1 MTERRG
7 LPPGPNVGTQLRARR
22 AAKVRAEREA
32 QQQAVAQARVDKR
45 RAQQLSL
52 PSADG
57 WFAAHGWTPFPF
69 QREVWAQVAAGRSG
83 LLHAT
88 TGAGKTY
95 AVWFALLNRALAG
108 EVKGGGLRLLW
119 ITPMRALSADT
130 ARALEAPLD
139 ELGLDWEVGV
149 RTGDTESAERT
160 RQGKRLP
167 EALVT
172 TPESL
177 SLLLTRADAPQLFAG
192 VAMVVVDEWHEL
204 VGSKRGVQVQ
214 LALARVKRW
223 ATGGGASDGAGGAGR
238 AAAAVPSTASP
249 RPGAGAG
256 GGEPTDGAHGPRSPA
271 KLAIWGLS
279 ATLGNSH
286 EAMHALVAHADGVLV
301 EGHIDKS
308 IVVDTLLPDDP
319 GRFPWGGHLGIKM
332 LEPVV
337 REIAAGGT
345 TLVFTNTRSQAE
357 IWYQAI
363 LDAKPQWA
371 GLIALHHGS
380 LDKSVRDWV
389 EAGLKAGTL
398 KAVVATSSLDL
409 GVDFLPVERVLQV
422 GSPKGVARLLQ
433 RAGRSGHAPGR
444 VSRVTLVP
452 TNALELIEAAAAQ
465 KAAAARNV
473 ESRHAP
479 AKPLDVLVQHLVTV
493 AIGTGFTEDDLLAEV
508 RATASYA
515 ALTDAEWHW
524 CLDFV
529 GRGGEALRAYP
540 EYRRVER
547 DADGVY
553 RVADAAVARR
563 HKMSVGTIVAE
574 SAMVVKYMNGG
585 TVGTIEEGFIARLR
599 PGDTFTF
606 GGKRLE
612 LVQTRE
618 MTAYVQ
624 PAKRNSGAV
633 PRWNGAKMPLSTE
646 MAEAVLAE
654 LEGAIAR
661 LDAGRPFETPELRLV
676 QPLLE
681 IQRRW
686 SAIPTRDTLVLEA
699 WQSREG
705 RHLYCYPFAGRHAH
719 LGIASLLAYRLG
731 RQQPAT
737 FSMAVNDYGFEL
749 MTVAPTEWTAA
760 WRPDRGL
767 LADDGLL
774 EDILASLNAGEL
786 SARRFREIARV
797 SGLIFQGFPGQPK
810 STRQLQASSGLFY
823 EVLRKYDAG
832 NLLLG
837 QADREV
843 LEQELDLT
851 RLRAALARMRAQ
863 KKVMRALSR
872 PTPFAFPL
880 LVERLREQ
888 LTTEKLAARIERMVA
903 ELERA
908 AAA

>member
-1 MTERRG
+1 MRRG

-22 AAKVRAEREA
+22 AAKARAEREA
-32 QQQAVAQARVDKR
+32 HEAAAATARQQARAAR
-45 RAQQLSL
+45 QLAL

-57 WFAAHGWTPFPF
+57 WFAAHGWAPFPF
-69 QREVWAQVAAGRSG
+69 QQAVWAHIAAGRSG

-108 EVKGGGLRLLW
+108 EVTGGGLRLLW

-139 ELGLDWEVGV
+139 DLGLDWEVGV
-149 RTGDTESAERT
+149 RTGDTDSAERT

-177 SLLLTRADAPQLFAG
+177 SLLLTRADSPQLFAG
-192 VAMVVVDEWHEL
+192 LQMVVVDEWHEL
-204 VGSKRGVQVQ
+204 IGTKRGVQVQ
-214 LALARVKRW
+214 LALARLKRF
-223 ATGGGASDGAGGAGR
+223 APGR
-238 AAAAVPSTASP
+238 AGLPV
-249 RPGAGAG
+249 
-256 GGEPTDGAHGPRSPA
+256 
-271 KLAIWGLS
+271 WGLS

-286 EAMHALVAHADGVLV
+286 EAMHALLAATDGELV
-301 EGHIDKS
+301 EGHIDKR

-332 LEPVV
+332 LAPVV
-337 REIAAGGT
+337 REIAASGT

-363 LDAKPQWA
+363 LEAKPAWA

-380 LDKSVRDWV
+380 LDRDVRDWV
-389 EAGLKAGTL
+389 EAGLKDGSL

-409 GVDFLPVERVLQV
+409 GVDFLPVERVLQI
-422 GSPKGVARLLQ
+422 GSAKGVARLLQ

-465 KAAAARNV
+465 KAAAARQV

-479 AKPLDVLVQHLVTV
+479 SKPLDVLVQHLVTI
-493 AIGTGFTEDDLLAEV
+493 ALGTGFSEAELLAEV

-515 ALTDAEWHW
+515 DLTDDEWHW

-540 EYRRVER
+540 EYRRVL
-547 DADGVY
+547 ADEHGVY
-553 RVADAAVARR
+553 RVPDAQVARR
-563 HKMSVGTIVAE
+563 HRMSVGTIVAE
-574 SAMVVKYMNGG
+574 SAMVVKYQNGSKI
-585 TVGTIEEGFIARLR
+585 GTIEESFIARLR
-599 PGDTFTF
+599 KGDVFTF

-612 LVQTRE
+612 LVQVRE

-624 PAKRNSGAV
+624 PARSRSGAV
-633 PRWNGAKMPLSTE
+633 PRWSGTKMPLSGE
-646 MAEAVLAE
+646 LAEAVLAE
-654 LEGAIAR
+654 LEGAIAT
-661 LDAGRPFETPELRLV
+661 LDRGGRFDTPEMELV
-676 QPLLE
+676 RPLLE

-686 SAIPTRDTLVLEA
+686 SAIPTRATLVLEA

-705 RHLYCYPFAGRHAH
+705 RHLYVYPFAGRHAH

-731 RQQPAT
+731 RMQPAT
-737 FSMAVNDYGFEL
+737 FSISVNDYGFEL
-749 MTVAPTEWTAA
+749 MTVADIPWTTA

-767 LADDGLL
+767 LAEDGLL
-774 EDILASLNAGEL
+774 EDTLASLNASEL
-786 SARRFREIARV
+786 AARRFREIARV

-810 STRQLQASSGLFY
+810 STRQLQASSGLIY
-823 EVLRKYDAG
+823 EVFRKYDAG

-843 LEQELDLT
+843 LEQELDLG

-863 KKVMRALSR
+863 KKVLRALSR
-872 PTPFAFPL
+872 PTPFSFPL

-888 LTTEKLAARIERMVA
+888 LTTEKLADRIERMVA

>member
-1 MTERRG
+1 LLRLVHHRPMPSSSSRG

-22 AAKVRAEREA
+22 AAKARAER
-32 QQQAVAQARVDKR
+32 QAREAAEDVQRQAARKGR
-45 RAQQLSL
+45 QLSL
-52 PSADG
+52 PSAEG
-57 WFAAHGWTPFPF
+57 WFAARGWTPFAF
-69 QREVWAQVAAGRSG
+69 QRELWAQAAAGRSG

-108 EVKGGGLRLLW
+108 EVKAGGLRLLW

-139 ELGLDWEVGV
+139 DLGLDWTVGV
-149 RTGDTESAERT
+149 RTGDTEAAERT
-160 RQGKRLP
+160 RQSRRLP

-177 SLLLTRADAPQLFAG
+177 SLLLTRADAPELFAG
-192 VAMVVVDEWHEL
+192 VQMVVVDEWHEL

-214 LALARVKRW
+214 LALARVQRW
-223 ATGGGASDGAGGAGR
+223 ARLGSAPLPHPNPSPAGR
-238 AAAAVPSTASP
+238 GAEGEGTASH
-249 RPGAGAG
+249 AG
-256 GGEPTDGAHGPRSPA
+256 TS
-271 KLAIWGLS
+271 LAIWGLS
-279 ATLGNSH
+279 ATLGNSE
-286 EAMHALVAHADGVLV
+286 EAMHALLSHHDGVLV
-301 EGHIDKS
+301 QGHIDKS
-308 IVVDTLLPDDP
+308 IVVDTLLPDDA

-332 LEPVV
+332 LEPVL
-337 REIAAGGT
+337 REIAAAGT

-380 LDKSVRDWV
+380 LDKAVRDWV

-409 GVDFLPVERVLQV
+409 GVDFLPVERVLQI

-452 TNALELIEAAAAQ
+452 TNALELIEASAAQ
-465 KAAAARNV
+465 KAAAARKV
-473 ESRHAP
+473 ESRRAP
-479 AKPLDVLVQHLVTV
+479 RKPLDVLVQHLVTV
-493 AIGTGFTEDDLLAEV
+493 AIGTGFDEAELLNEV

-515 ALTDAEWHW
+515 ALSDDEWHW

-540 EYRRVER
+540 EYRRVLHGDDGLYRVR
-547 DADGVY
+547 DA
-553 RVADAAVARR
+553 AIARR

-574 SAMVVKYMNGG
+574 SSMTVKYMNGG
-585 TVGTIEEGFIARLR
+585 KLGNIEESFIARLR
-599 PGDTFTF
+599 KGDAFTF

-612 LVQTRE
+612 LVQVRE

-624 PAKRNSGAV
+624 PARSRSGAV
-633 PRWNGAKMPLSTE
+633 PRWSGAKMPLSTE
-646 MAEAVLAE
+646 MADAVLAE
-654 LEGAIAR
+654 LAAA
-661 LDAGRPFETPELRLV
+661 LAGRYDTPEMQRV

-686 SAIPTRDTLVLEA
+686 SAIPTRDTLVLET

-719 LGIASLLAYRLG
+719 IGLASLLAYRLG
-731 RQQPAT
+731 RQLPAT

-749 MTVAPTEWTAA
+749 MTVAPIDWIRA
-760 WRPDRGL
+760 WRPDEGL
-767 LADDGLL
+767 LDEEGLL
-774 EDILASLNAGEL
+774 DDILASLNAGEL
-786 SARRFREIARV
+786 AARRFREIARV

-810 STRQLQASSGLFY
+810 STRQLQASSSLIY

-832 NLLLG
+832 NRLLG

-843 LEQELDLT
+843 LEQELDLG
-851 RLRAALARMRAQ
+851 RLREALARMRAQ
-863 KKVMRALSR
+863 KRVLKALSR

-888 LTTEKLAARIERMVA
+888 LTTEKLADRIARMVA
-903 ELERA
+903 ELEKQA
-908 AAA
+908 AAGAQ

>member
-1 MTERRG
+1 MRSIVHDRRMRRG

-22 AAKVRAEREA
+22 AAQARAEREA
-32 QQQAVAQARVDKR
+32 KEAAAAAARTQAR
-45 RAQQLSL
+45 ASQQLAL
-52 PSADG
+52 PSAEG
-57 WFAAHGWTPFPF
+57 WFAARGWAPFEF
-69 QREVWAQVAAGRSG
+69 QRAVWAEVAAGRSG

-108 EVKGGGLRLLW
+108 EVSGGGLRLLW

-130 ARALEAPLD
+130 ARALQAPLD
-139 ELGLDWEVGV
+139 ELGLDWEVGL
-149 RTGDTESAERT
+149 RTGDTDSAERT

-177 SLLLTRADAPQLFAG
+177 TLLLTRADSPALFAG
-192 VAMVVVDEWHEL
+192 LQFVVVDEWHEL
-204 VGSKRGVQVQ
+204 IGNKRGVQVQ
-214 LALARVKRW
+214 LALARLKRF
-223 ATGGGASDGAGGAGR
+223 ARSAARQSGAA
-238 AAAAVPSTASP
+238 P
-249 RPGAGAG
+249 RSEAG
-256 GGEPTDGAHGPRSPA
+256 GGEPGNLAPAPGSEA
-271 KLAIWGLS
+271 KLPIWGLS
-279 ATLGNSH
+279 ATLGNSR
-286 EAMHALVAHADGVLV
+286 EAMHALLAAHDGVLV
-301 EGHIDKS
+301 EGRIDKE
-308 IVVDTLLPDDP
+308 IVVDTLLPDDA

-337 REIAAGGT
+337 REIAASGT

-363 LDAKPQWA
+363 LEAKPKWA

-380 LDKSVRDWV
+380 LDKEVRDWV
-389 EAGLKAGTL
+389 EAGLKDGSL

-422 GSPKGVARLLQ
+422 GSAKGIARLLQ

-465 KAAAARNV
+465 KAAAARQV

-479 AKPLDVLVQHLVTV
+479 AKPLDVLVQHLVTI
-493 AIGTGFTEDDLLAEV
+493 ALGTGFTEAELLAEV
-508 RATASYA
+508 RSTASYA
-515 ALTDAEWHW
+515 GLTDAEWHW

-540 EYRRVER
+540 EYRRVQ
-547 DADGVY
+547 ADEQGVY
-553 RVADAAVARR
+553 RVPDAQVARR
-563 HKMSVGTIVAE
+563 HRMSVGTIVAE
-574 SAMVVKYMNGG
+574 SAMVVKYQNGG
-585 TVGTIEEGFIARLR
+585 TVGTIEESFIVRLR
-599 PGDTFTF
+599 KGDVFTF

-612 LVQTRE
+612 LVQVRE

-624 PAKRNSGAV
+624 PARSRCGAV
-633 PRWNGAKMPLSTE
+633 PRWSGTKMPLSSE
-646 MAEAVLAE
+646 LAEAVLAE
-654 LEGAIAR
+654 LEGAIAT
-661 LDAGRPFETPELRLV
+661 LDAGGRFAAPEMQRV
-676 QPLLE
+676 QPLLQ

-686 SAIPTRDTLVLEA
+686 SAIPTRATLVLEA

-705 RHLYCYPFAGRHAH
+705 RHLYVYPFAGRLAH

-731 RQQPAT
+731 RLQPAT
-737 FSMAVNDYGFEL
+737 FSIAVNDYGFEL
-749 MTVAPTEWTAA
+749 MTLADIPWTTAF
-760 WRPDRGL
+760 RPDRGL
-767 LADDGLL
+767 LAEEGLL
-774 EDILASLNAGEL
+774 EDTLASMNAGEL
-786 SARRFREIARV
+786 AARRFREIARV

-810 STRQLQASSGLFY
+810 STRQLQASSGLIY
-823 EVLRKYDAG
+823 EVFRKYDAG

-837 QADREV
+837 QAEREV
-843 LEQELDLT
+843 LEQELDLG

-863 KKVMRALSR
+863 KKVLHSLSR

-888 LTTEKLAARIERMVA
+888 LTTEKLADRIERMVA
-903 ELERA
+903 ELERQA
-908 AAA
+908 GAIASDR